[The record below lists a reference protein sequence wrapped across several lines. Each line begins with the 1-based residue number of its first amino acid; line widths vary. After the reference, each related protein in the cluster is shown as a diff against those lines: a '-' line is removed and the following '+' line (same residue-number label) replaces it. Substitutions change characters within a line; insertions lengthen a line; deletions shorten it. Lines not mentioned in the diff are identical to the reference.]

1 MGILLFWLAI
11 VFMIG
16 LFVFL
21 RTVQIVP
28 HQHAFIKER
37 FGKFTKVLTP
47 GLHLLVPFVE
57 RVAYRHTLKEEVID
71 VPPQVCITRD
81 NVQVEVD
88 GILYIRV
95 LNADK
100 ASYQI
105 NNYRFASTQLA
116 QTSMRSEIGKLD
128 LDQTFVE
135 REKINDA
142 VIQSVDK
149 ASDPWG
155 VKVVRYEIKNIFPTK
170 TVLLSM
176 EQQMKAEREK
186 RAEIFHS
193 EGERAA
199 TINRSEGSKQEN
211 INRSEGEKMR
221 RINESE
227 GRAHQIEL
235 VATATAEALRE
246 VASAINQPGGHDAVQ
261 LRIAQEFIRQFGDV
275 VEKSHTS
282 VVPMGLAAI
291 QGAFEGFSK
300 VMDGMKPGRAGGSA
314 DKPPKQA

>member
-1 MGILLFWLAI
+1 MGVLLFWSAI
-11 VFMIG
+11 LVTILLLIIM
-16 LFVFL
+16 
-21 RTVQIVP
+21 RTFQVVP

-37 FGKFTKVLTP
+37 FGKFAGILPP
-47 GLHLLVPFVE
+47 GFHFLVPFVE

-95 LNADK
+95 LNPDK

-155 VKVVRYEIKNIFPTK
+155 VKVIRYEIKNIFPTK

-193 EGERAA
+193 EGQRAA
-199 TINRSEGSKQEN
+199 MINKSEGSKQEN
-211 INRSEGEKMR
+211 INKSEGEKMR
-221 RINESE
+221 RINEAE

-235 VATATAEALRE
+235 VAEATAEALSQ
-246 VASAINQPGGHDAVQ
+246 VADAINQPGGHEAVQ
-261 LRIAQEFIRQFGDV
+261 LRIGQEYIKQFGDV
-275 VEKSHTS
+275 LEKSHTS

-300 VMDGMKPGRAGGSA
+300 VMEGMKPAKGRPAGEA
-314 DKPPKQA
+314 PNQKA

>member
-1 MGILLFWLAI
+1 MGTLLFWSAVALSILI
-11 VFMIG
+11 VI
-16 LFVFL
+16 VL
-21 RTVQIVP
+21 RTFQVVP

-37 FGKFTKVLTP
+37 FGKFAGVLEP
-47 GLHLLVPFVE
+47 GFHFLVPFIE

-95 LNADK
+95 LNPEK

-155 VKVVRYEIKNIFPTK
+155 VKVIRYEIKNIFPTK

-199 TINRSEGSKQEN
+199 MINRSEGSKQEN

-221 RINESE
+221 RINEAE

-235 VATATAEALRE
+235 VAEATALALHE
-246 VASAINQPGGHDAVQ
+246 VASAINQPGGQDAVQ
-261 LRIAQEFIRQFGDV
+261 LRIAQEYIRQFGDV
-275 VEKSHTS
+275 VDKSRTS

-300 VMDGMKPGRAGGSA
+300 VMEGMQPGRGGAAS
-314 DKPPKQA
+314 DTQKQG